1 MPKGGGRDLY
11 SEEIHCLKHEGGKHK
26 WSDLVGFSVGQG
38 LCEGV
43 TGGAAIGELG
53 GRRTSNT
60 S

>member
-1 MPKGGGRDLY
+1 MY
-11 SEEIHCLKHEGGKHK
+11 SEEIHYLKHERGKHK